1 MISLI
6 ISSLTRIIF
15 ITISSI
21 KVVLSR
27 HDEVLCGIFL
37 QIQPK
42 KFQRKKNR
50 NRYVHESQREF
61 YINFNV

>member
-15 ITISSI
+15 ITIPSI

-42 KFQRKKNR
+42 KFQRKKIETDMYMN
-50 NRYVHESQREF
+50 HKGSS
-61 YINFNV
+61 I